1 MQKSKAGPS
10 DGFDLPCEMQ
20 KIAKLLPEYLFLFL
34 KNGEINAILL
44 NTCQLNECLFHE
56 LYAKANLT
64 FVKSKEDALV
74 PPFGKVNFV
83 DGSDNIWV
91 SLCAQ
96 VETIADKL
104 NFLLHAITE
113 NFSA

>member
-1 MQKSKAGPS
+1 MP
-10 DGFDLPCEMQ
+10 
-20 KIAKLLPEYLFLFL
+20 IASFL
-34 KNGEINAILL
+34 K
-44 NTCQLNECLFHE
+44 
-56 LYAKANLT
+56 
-64 FVKSKEDALV
+64 
-74 PPFGKVNFV
+74 PFGKVNFV